1 MHRGVYHTEDTQLMG
16 TTRVK
21 QDEEANKNNSKRG
34 VKNMEESN
42 VGMKSKIQNKA
53 YLVLQS

>member
-1 MHRGVYHTEDTQLMG
+1 MG